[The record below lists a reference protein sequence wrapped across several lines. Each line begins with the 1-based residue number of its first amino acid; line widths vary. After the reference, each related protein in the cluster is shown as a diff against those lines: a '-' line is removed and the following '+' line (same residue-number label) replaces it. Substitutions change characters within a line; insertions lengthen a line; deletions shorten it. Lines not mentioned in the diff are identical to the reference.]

1 MTNEVQIAC
10 LLGKK
15 PIYSYPW
22 VPASLSS
29 FKKIENLAQIFYISD
44 GSLERHDIDET
55 LAGSVLFDPAQEQI
69 VSDVLAKYPNL
80 SRLRKVEFLWR
91 KIVDTSIMCKSRYVL
106 LCDSDLFVRA
116 PVRVPIP
123 QRGGVIIYL
132 REDVPAYLAKP
143 YAAIREPVVKSFNSG
158 FVLYSPN
165 DVDFDFLEYV
175 CKMYIPNFS
184 YLWFSEQFAWAL
196 LAARQPSPCFWRGDS
211 ARVVSGL
218 GGRTKEEIT
227 NDVVK
232 WRQRKIPAKSEAD
245 VLYYADDAPVI
256 HLAGTGKPFFKIL
269 LDPLDGAT
277 ENLELAYSPDSC
289 LGPLERVMLSGRL
302 LAINIKQLMH
312 ESNPRRRLWP
322 SRTSHR

>member
-10 LLGKK
+10 LLGKR

-29 FKKIENLAQIFYISD
+29 FKKIENIAQIFYVSD

-69 VSDVLAKYPNL
+69 VSDVLVKYPNL
-80 SRLRKVEFLWR
+80 SRVRKIDATWR
-91 KIVDTSIMCKSRYVL
+91 KLVDTSIMCKSHYVL

-123 QRGGVIIYL
+123 QKGSIIYL
-132 REDVPAYLAKP
+132 REDVPAYLAKA
-143 YAAIREPVVKSFNSG
+143 YAVIREPVVKSFNSG
-158 FVLYSPN
+158 FVLFSPN

-175 CKMYIPNFS
+175 CKLYIPNFS

-211 ARVVSGL
+211 ARVVSSL
-218 GGRTKEEIT
+218 GGRTKHEIS

-232 WRQRKIPAKSEAD
+232 WRMRKNPVKSEAD
-245 VLYYADDAPVI
+245 TLYYADNAPVV
-256 HLAGTGKPFFKIL
+256 HLAGTGRVFFKVL
-269 LDPLDGAT
+269 SDPLDGVT

-289 LGPLERVMLSGRL
+289 LGPLERVILSGRL
-302 LAINIKQLMH
+302 LAKNIKHRMH
-312 ESNPRRRLWP
+312 EANKKLSMSRKRLL
-322 SRTSHR
+322 